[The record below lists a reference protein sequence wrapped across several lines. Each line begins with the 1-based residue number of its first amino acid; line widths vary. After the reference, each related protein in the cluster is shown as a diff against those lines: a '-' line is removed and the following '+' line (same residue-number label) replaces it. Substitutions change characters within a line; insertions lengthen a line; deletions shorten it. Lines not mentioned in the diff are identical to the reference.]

1 MGRGG
6 TRRVWGLV
14 GHVGRLFLSGC
25 WFASLLV
32 EAGCGTTRLTE
43 TPRSAS
49 EELLLS
55 TAVDRSV
62 SQLNFQLFA
71 GQKVFLDTSNLG
83 DVQQRHYLTSALR
96 QHLLASGALLA
107 KSMEEAEVVVEARAG
122 SVATSRHDS
131 LVGIPQTT
139 LPVAPAGVPAILP
152 EIAIYKKQIHLG
164 VAKVSVFAYRPEEG
178 AALWQSGVCETQSTS
193 RSTWLLG
200 MGPFQSGDVVLQGG
214 DMSLGNWLPSS
225 DRHGTLESEMWLGDQ
240 PDRSLV
246 PAPLVPALK
255 GEAVSAG
262 EPALGGSLKIPL
274 SLQD

>member
-6 TRRVWGLV
+6 QERVRWIIE
-14 GHVGRLFLSGC
+14 HVGRFVLSGC
-25 WFASLLV
+25 WVASLLV
-32 EAGCGTTRLTE
+32 GAGCGTTRLTE

-71 GQKVFLDTSNLG
+71 GQRVFLDTTNLG
-83 DVQQRHYLTSALR
+83 DIQQRHYLISALR

-107 KSMEEAEVVVEARAG
+107 KTAEEAEVVVEARAG

-131 LVGIPQTT
+131 LLGVPQTT

-164 VAKVSVFAYRPEEG
+164 VAKVSVFAYLPDRG

-193 RSTWLLG
+193 RSTWVLG
-200 MGPFQSGDVVLQGG
+200 MGPFQSGDVVIQGG
-214 DMSLGNWLPSS
+214 DPSLGTWLSARSS
-225 DRHGTLESEMWLGDQ
+225 QGTLESEMWLSDL
-240 PDRSLV
+240 PV
-246 PAPLVPALK
+246 PVLSPAISR
-255 GEAVSAG
+255 EAASAG
-262 EPALGGSLKIPL
+262 GTTWGESLPEPL
-274 SLQD
+274 SADD